1 MNTKKSHLSSIL
13 YIHLSNISFAATAIV
28 ISVLSSQYSGWFTT
42 FARFFIGTIL
52 GISQLAIT
60 KTPFT
65 VVRFKP
71 WIGRGIFGSLGMTL
85 YYLSISLGTP
95 GRASLFNNSFP
106 IFVAVI
112 ALVFLHE
119 SVRKTTIAGII
130 MAFVGVAF
138 VLWDGSGINL
148 TADLVGVA
156 SGFLAGISYHFNKR
170 ASQTEHPIVIYL
182 GVCFVGLLFTAFSIR
197 QGESLTLPSLALLL
211 IAGLGAYAAQ
221 ITITIGLRDIP
232 TTEGSVHTFV
242 KIPLTVIAG
251 AIFLDNPIT
260 PRFIIG
266 TALLFVGLFLNQLVL
281 RPHRHTVAKP

>member
-42 FARFFIGTIL
+42 FARFFIGAIL

-130 MAFVGVAF
+130 MAFVGVA
-138 VLWDGSGINL
+138 
-148 TADLVGVA
+148 
-156 SGFLAGISYHFNKR
+156 
-170 ASQTEHPIVIYL
+170 
-182 GVCFVGLLFTAFSIR
+182 
-197 QGESLTLPSLALLL
+197 
-211 IAGLGAYAAQ
+211 
-221 ITITIGLRDIP
+221 
-232 TTEGSVHTFV
+232 
-242 KIPLTVIAG
+242 
-251 AIFLDNPIT
+251 
-260 PRFIIG
+260 
-266 TALLFVGLFLNQLVL
+266 
-281 RPHRHTVAKP
+281 